1 MADISKIKL
10 PDGTTYNL
18 VDTDTTYTLSTSGN
32 NVVLTPSSGSANTI
46 TVPYATNAGKVNN
59 LTVQTAVPT
68 NAKFTDTTYTFA
80 NGTNG
85 FTVTPSGGTAQTVT
99 VTPSITNNVTGTG
112 TSGYLAKFNGAH
124 TITNGVAL
132 GSSTTTFLRN
142 DGTWATPSTGTDT
155 KNTAGAT
162 DTSNQIYLIG
172 ALEQSANPQ
181 TYSNS
186 GVWVSGDGE
195 LSMYTW
201 SVKKSDGW
209 SRVEAY
215 VDYANDGATG
225 RLNVYDDNGI
235 GRIMLIG
242 DTGIILND
250 STDET
255 TIFLDSESGRVEC
268 EKMSYTTGVATFSK
282 SSGSWTFRDGEY
294 TRSGQ
299 VVQIR
304 LAFKGG
310 GSNVSVGSNAIA
322 GTVNGIP
329 HPSYTVRLQGYYSGT
344 VLMGELTNSGGFNVR
359 ILGQALNL
367 SSSNAATLSGT
378 FIVED

>member
-18 VDTDTTYTLSTSGN
+18 V
-32 NVVLTPSSGSANTI
+32 
-46 TVPYATNAGKVNN
+46 
-59 LTVQTAVPT
+59 
-68 NAKFTDTTYTFA
+68 
-80 NGTNG
+80 
-85 FTVTPSGGTAQTVT
+85 
-99 VTPSITNNVTGTG
+99 
-112 TSGYLAKFNGAH
+112 
-124 TITNGVAL
+124 
-132 GSSTTTFLRN
+132 
-142 DGTWATPSTGTDT
+142 GTDT

-162 DTSNQIYLIG
+162 DTLNQIYLIG

-186 GVWVSGDGE
+186 GVWVAGDGE

-201 SVKKSDGW
+201 SVKKYDGW

-215 VDYANDGATG
+215 VYEVDDEYVG

-242 DTGIILND
+242 NSGITLND
-250 STDET
+250 SIDDT
-255 TIFLDSESGRVEC
+255 TIFLDSENGRVEC
-268 EKMSYTTGVATFSK
+268 QKMSYTNETVTFSK
-282 SSGSWTFRDGEY
+282 SSGSWTFNNGEY

-310 GSNVSVGSNAIA
+310 SSNVSVGSNSIA

-329 HPSYTVRLQGYYSGT
+329 TPPHTVRIQGYYSST
-344 VLMGELTNSGGFNVR
+344 VLMGELTSSGGFNVR
-359 ILGQALNL
+359 ILGAALNL
-367 SSSNAATLSGT
+367 SSSNTATLSGT
-378 FIVED
+378 YIVED

>member
-1 MADISKIKL
+1 M
-10 PDGTTYNL
+10 
-18 VDTDTTYTLSTSGN
+18 
-32 NVVLTPSSGSANTI
+32 
-46 TVPYATNAGKVNN
+46 
-59 LTVQTAVPT
+59 
-68 NAKFTDTTYTFA
+68 
-80 NGTNG
+80 
-85 FTVTPSGGTAQTVT
+85 
-99 VTPSITNNVTGTG
+99 
-112 TSGYLAKFNGAH
+112 
-124 TITNGVAL
+124 
-132 GSSTTTFLRN
+132 
-142 DGTWATPSTGTDT
+142 
-155 KNTAGAT
+155 
-162 DTSNQIYLIG
+162 IG

>member
-10 PDGTTYNL
+10 PDGTTHDIHN
-18 VDTDTTYTLSTSGN
+18 
-32 NVVLTPSSGSANTI
+32 
-46 TVPYATNAGKVNN
+46 
-59 LTVQTAVPT
+59 
-68 NAKFTDTTYTFA
+68 TTYTFTS
-80 NGTNG
+80 GTNS
-85 FTVTPSGGTAQTVT
+85 FKVSASDSSGSLPQTVV
-99 VTPSITNNVTGTG
+99 VTPSITNNVTGSG
-112 TSGYLAKFNGAH
+112 TSGYLAKFNGAN

-142 DGTWATPSTGTDT
+142 DGTWATPPGGTDT

-186 GVWVSGDGE
+186 GVWVENDGE
-195 LSMYTW
+195 LSMYTL
-201 SVKKSDGW
+201 SVKKYDGW

-215 VDYANDGATG
+215 VYEVDGEYVG

-235 GRIMLIG
+235 GRIMLVG
-242 DTGIILND
+242 NSGIALND
-250 STDET
+250 SEDNTR
-255 TIFLDSESGRVEC
+255 IFLDSEEGRVEC
-268 EKMSYTTGVATFSK
+268 EKISYTNETVTFSK

-294 TRSGQ
+294 TRSGN

-304 LAFKGG
+304 ISFKGG
-310 GSNVSVGSNAIA
+310 GSNISVGSNSIA
-322 GTVNGIP
+322 GTINGIP
-329 HPSYTVRLQGYYSGT
+329 TPPYTVRLQGYYSGT
-344 VLMGELTNSGGFNVR
+344 VLMGELTTSGGFNVR

-367 SSSNAATLSGT
+367 SSSNAATMSGT
-378 FIVED
+378 YIVED

>member
-10 PDGTTYNL
+10 PNGTTYN
-18 VDTDTTYTLSTSGN
+18 VIAETATKATQDESGN
-32 NVVLTPSSGSANTI
+32 NIKATYANSFSISDHTI
-46 TVPYATNAGKVNN
+46 TLKNKNGSSLGTVTVPDNN
-59 LTVQTAVPT
+59 
-68 NAKFTDTTYTFA
+68 TTYTFA
-80 NGTNG
+80 NGNNG

-99 VTPSITNNVTGTG
+99 VTPSITNNVTGSG
-112 TSGYLAKFNGAH
+112 TSGYLAKFNGTH
-124 TITNGVAL
+124 TITNGPQL

-142 DGTWATPSTGTDT
+142 DGSWATPSTGTDT

-162 DTSNQIYLIG
+162 DTSSKIFLIG
-172 ALEQSANPQ
+172 ATSQAANPQ

-186 GVWVSGDGE
+186 GLWVEGDGE

-201 SVKKSDGW
+201 SVKKYDGW
-209 SRVEAY
+209 NRVEAY
-215 VDYANDGATG
+215 VYEVDGEYVG

-235 GRIMLIG
+235 GRIMLVG
-242 DTGIILND
+242 NSGIMLND
-250 STDET
+250 SEDNT
-255 TIFLDSESGRVEC
+255 TIYLSSDDGRVIC
-268 EKMSYTTGVATFSK
+268 ERMSYTNETVTFSK

-294 TRSGQ
+294 TRSGN
-299 VVQIR
+299 VVQVR

-329 HPSYTVRLQGYYSGT
+329 KPPYTVRLQGYYSGT
-344 VLMGELTNSGGFNVR
+344 VLMGELTSSGGFNVR

-367 SSSNAATLSGT
+367 SSSNTATLSGT
-378 FIVED
+378 YVIEE